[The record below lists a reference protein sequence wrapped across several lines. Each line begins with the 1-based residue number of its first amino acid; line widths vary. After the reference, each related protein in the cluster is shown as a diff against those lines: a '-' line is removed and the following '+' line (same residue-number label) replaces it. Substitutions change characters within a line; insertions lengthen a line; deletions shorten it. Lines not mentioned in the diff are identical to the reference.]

1 MLHYVMV
8 FMSTCIM
15 VMWILHNGLEGIRSL
30 YLPML
35 GCRVKPEAVSRLY
48 WNKGPSEAE
57 LSIGPNLVKLVA
69 KGLSL
74 CSLFHPDLRLHQIKR
89 KLALFFKL
97 GTRGSIKLE
106 D

>member
-1 MLHYVMV
+1 
-8 FMSTCIM
+8 
-15 VMWILHNGLEGIRSL
+15 
-30 YLPML
+30 ML

-74 CSLFHPDLRLHQIKR
+74 CSLFFIQTLRLHQIKR

-97 GTRGSIKLE
+97 GTRGCIKLE